1 MHVLDLLTPSIILA
15 LILFPLVHLERW
27 IHQHLYGVGWL
38 LTQNK
43 ERATLLYY
51 LVFLPGVFLHETT
64 QWLTAGALK
73 IRAKKVKSWPKP
85 QNNGTL
91 RLDFVQVQ
99 KAGHLANAVVGLMP
113 FLAGLA
119 IVLFISQRVFDVQ
132 RIPMALSTGEMP
144 AILIE
149 FERLFAVP
157 DFWLWLYL
165 LFVIGNTMLPTVSDR
180 AEWPFILGIL
190 SVGVLGFLAIGLE
203 EAILVTVRGPI
214 TLALDT
220 LARAF
225 STILVLD
232 LIVGFLLA
240 GFEALLQRVKKVP
253 PYRYARPV
261 QRRPEKALPGGDVP
275 LPANE
280 TPKRITERKLP
291 IPPPPKPKPKSIP
304 TITQTGLPMAG
315 AYSRSVLAS
324 DAPAISEPARSP
336 LSTYNDRELS
346 DQPEEKL
353 DSEPETA
360 QVTATPS
367 WEYQRSLLPGD
378 TYDEENETEDNM
390 FDEDSDDDEGDDELR
405 YEPLED
411 AP

>member
-1 MHVLDLLTPSIILA
+1 MHVLDLLIPWITLA

-27 IHQHLYGVGWL
+27 IHQHLYGLGWL

-51 LVFLPGVFLHETT
+51 LVFLPGVFLHEVT

-73 IRAKKVKSWPKP
+73 IRARKVKSWPKP

-99 KAGHLANAVVGLMP
+99 KAGHLANAIVGLMP

-132 RIPMALSTGEMP
+132 RIPIALSTGEMP
-144 AILIE
+144 AILVE

-165 LFVIGNTMLPTVSDR
+165 LFVIGNTMLPTASDR
-180 AEWPFILGIL
+180 AEWPFIFAILG
-190 SVGVLGFLAIGLE
+190 VGALAFLAIGLE
-203 EAILVTVRGPI
+203 EAILVTARGPL

-225 STILVLD
+225 GTILVLD
-232 LIVGFLLA
+232 LIVGLLLA
-240 GFEALLQRVKKVP
+240 GFEALLQRIKKAP

-261 QRRPEKALPGGDVP
+261 HRRPEKPIPGGDVP

-291 IPPPPKPKPKSIP
+291 IPPPPKPKPKPIP
-304 TITQTGLPMAG
+304 AYTQPGLPSTSAP
-315 AYSRSVLAS
+315 SRSILAS
-324 DAPAISEPARSP
+324 DSPAFSLSARGPASTYSVSEP
-336 LSTYNDRELS
+336 LEHEEEEYENES
-346 DQPEEKL
+346 DVSQ
-353 DSEPETA
+353 A
-360 QVTATPS
+360 APS
-367 WEYQRSLLPGD
+367 WGYQRALMSGD
-378 TYDEENETEDNM
+378 AHTESGEYED
-390 FDEDSDDDEGDDELR
+390 DRHDQDSDDEDDDGELR